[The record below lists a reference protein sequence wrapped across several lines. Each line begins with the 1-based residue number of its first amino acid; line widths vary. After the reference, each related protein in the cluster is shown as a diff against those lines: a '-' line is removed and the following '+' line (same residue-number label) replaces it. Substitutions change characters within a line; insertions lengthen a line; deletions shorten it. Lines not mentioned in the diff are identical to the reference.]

1 MSYYLNYEF
10 TPTSGG
16 PARVFSPIFEES
28 GSKPTNSALSGLE
41 TKHLLMK
48 HLQDPVLWGLP

>member
-28 GSKPTNSALSGLE
+28 GSKPTNSPLSGLE
-41 TKHLLMK
+41 IKHLLMK
-48 HLQDPVLWGLP
+48 HLQDPVL

>member
-16 PARVFSPIFEES
+16 PARVFSVPYS
-28 GSKPTNSALSGLE
+28 KNVSKPTNSASGLE
-41 TKHLLMK
+41 IKHLLMK